1 MVLCQDHRP
10 SPDWQDDADST
21 GDPGW
26 LAALASPVAA
36 MNFRPVDELV
46 VTANQRLFDVE
57 GRMFEKLVGQ
67 LYEER
72 SRKGIGDFPLT
83 ARIEGYGDRGDTE
96 IDLVAINGTDQI
108 IRFGSCKRS
117 ADKLIADLSV
127 FDGHID
133 RFLNEFPEYRNWQI
147 ERVSLAPVMTDNIRR
162 QIMAQGRLAQDL
174 HELTAGL

>member
-1 MVLCQDHRP
+1 MFFESSSPLRTEAENWFLKELRGRYDVVLKFIARHNGCMHSDLQEHVRQV
-10 SPDWQDDADST
+10 S
-21 GDPGW
+21 
-26 LAALASPVAA
+26 
-36 MNFRPVDELV
+36 
-46 VTANQRLFDVE
+46 
-57 GRMFEKLVGQ
+57 
-67 LYEER
+67 
-72 SRKGIGDFPLT
+72 GDFPLT
-83 ARIEGYGDRGDTE
+83 ARIEGYWDRGDTE

-147 ERVSLAPVMTDNIRR
+147 ERVSLAPVIPDNIRR
-162 QIMAQGRLAQDL
+162 QMFAQGRLAQDL